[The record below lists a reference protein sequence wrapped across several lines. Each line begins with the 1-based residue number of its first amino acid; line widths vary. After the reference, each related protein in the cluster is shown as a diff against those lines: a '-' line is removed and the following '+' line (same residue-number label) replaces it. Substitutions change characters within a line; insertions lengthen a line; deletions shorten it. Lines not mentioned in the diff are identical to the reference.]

1 MTPRSTAL
9 LALAGVLALA
19 GGWFFGLRPTQTEQT
34 SLAAGQRA
42 FPDLTGQ
49 LAQATAIDIRRGGKA
64 LLLRRQGDG
73 WVLPAY
79 GNYPARPET
88 VHELLADLSALRLVE
103 PRTAAAADYG
113 RLGVEDP
120 TRPAAFGTALSVLGA
135 GGAPLASVI
144 IGRSRE
150 AGPGDAPARLY
161 VRKPAEAQS
170 WLAEGALPAAV
181 DFEAWVDLQILSI
194 DPADIASVSVSR
206 DGGRLLLTRDGDK
219 LVLREP
225 ATHPPLD
232 DNRVQDITRA
242 LDMLTFADVRAAGP
256 LPGSALGQAVFITKT
271 GLTITAQ
278 VNAEA
283 NRLWAHFA
291 AAGATPAATTAAAA
305 LNAKLAAWSY
315 ALPLWKQPGLL
326 PKLDDLTVPP
336 PLPAA
341 ATRK

>member
-1 MTPRSTAL
+1 MTPRRTAL

-34 SLAAGQRA
+34 GLATGQRA
-42 FPDLTGQ
+42 FPNLTEQ
-49 LAQATAIDIRRGGKA
+49 LAQATSIDIRRGGKT

-73 WVLPAY
+73 WVLPAH
-79 GNYPARPET
+79 GDYPARPEK
-88 VHELLADLSALRLVE
+88 VHELLADLSDLRLVE
-103 PRTAAAADYG
+103 PRTAEAGDYA

-120 TRPAAFGTALSVLGA
+120 TRPAAFGTALSVLGT
-135 GGAPLASVI
+135 GGAPLASLI

-194 DPADIASVSVSR
+194 DPGDIASVSASR
-206 DGGRLLLTRDGDK
+206 DGGHLLLTREGDK

-232 DNRVQDITRA
+232 DNRVQDVARA

-256 LPGSALGQAVFITKT
+256 LPGKTLGQAVFITKT
-271 GLTITAQ
+271 GLAITAQ
-278 VNAEA
+278 VNAEG

-291 AAGATPAATTAAAA
+291 AAGATPDATKAATA

-326 PKLDDLTVPP
+326 PKLDDLTAPTPP
-336 PLPAA
+336 PA
-341 ATRK
+341 ATTK